1 MNIAFRRFSS
11 PWELLCSC
19 KKETVFTAASGGV
32 CWLKSGRGESGPQAG
47 EALLGFSSQVCFTF
61 WSHLAPRCWNWSHS
75 EHWAH
80 FLSLSIRE
88 NHLPACYHEEE
99 AQGSAVIGLAG
110 VTRHPQTSDCCSCL
124 HGLPQPHTRGL
135 KLKNCI
141 SHSFGG
147 QMSKVRVLA
156 ESVPPGAALWLCPQV
171 ALLLCVHLLLSLKTS
186 VLLGQAPTLRPHLTL
201 VTTLKAPSPNILMLG
216 IRASMYSFWRG
227 HILANNDWL
236 WIQGEMGDE
245 AFPPKEGKHSPGGQN
260 RHVCCSCLL

>member
-88 NHLPACYHEEE
+88 KHCYLLVTMRKKPKEVLWSAWLASLAIPRPVTAVVVCTGCHSLTLGGLNWRIVFLTLLEARCPRSGCWQSPFLLGLLSGCVPRWPCCCACI
-99 AQGSAVIGLAG
+99 SCCLL
-110 VTRHPQTSDCCSCL
+110 RHQSYWVR
-124 HGLPQPHTRGL
+124 PQPYDL
-135 KLKNCI
+135 I
-141 SHSFGG
+141 
-147 QMSKVRVLA
+147 
-156 ESVPPGAALWLCPQV
+156 
-171 ALLLCVHLLLSLKTS
+171 
-186 VLLGQAPTLRPHLTL
+186 
-201 VTTLKAPSPNILMLG
+201 
-216 IRASMYSFWRG
+216 
-227 HILANNDWL
+227 
-236 WIQGEMGDE
+236 
-245 AFPPKEGKHSPGGQN
+245 
-260 RHVCCSCLL
+260 